1 MFETILILFLI
12 LQAGLAGAFAQM
24 TLGAPRSSAQSALE
38 DHFRRQS
45 WEVGNIDYLGRDSFA
60 NIWQKISETLATP
73 AVQESAG
80 STSAEQTQQPKST
93 TAKESTAGS
102 TDGTNVSIAD

>member
-1 MFETILILFLI
+1 M
-12 LQAGLAGAFAQM
+12 AGAFAQM

-45 WEVGNIDYLGRDSFA
+45 WEVGNIDYRGRDSFA
-60 NIWQKISETLATP
+60 NIWKKISETLSTP
-73 AVQESAG
+73 EERTVTSGSA
-80 STSAEQTQQPKST
+80 STSTTST
-93 TAKESTAGS
+93 GS